1 MSLYLKKSCLA
12 IMLSIVTCSLLQ
24 AVPEES
30 EWTLLVYAQAKN
42 SLSNFAP
49 RNFSDMAAIGPNKNL
64 KILIQWYKYGHQG
77 SWRYRVEKG
86 KIDLEGYIPATTDGT
101 KAEDLVG
108 AVKWAHNRC
117 PSKKFGL
124 ILWNHGIGIID
135 PIWGQSMLMI
145 NSAVA
150 KNNPKIQIGG
160 VTSIDHLASELYT
173 KDPAFNEQVELAKND
188 TYLDMFAPHKPMHR
202 GILFN
207 EQTRTYMNNQV
218 LCQAL
223 TDIKNKVLHK
233 KIDLLGMDAC
243 LMAMIEVGY
252 QIKESAQFMVASQ
265 EVELAYGW
273 NYKSL
278 LNALSKSKV
287 SALDAAKSIVLGY
300 EAYYRNK
307 IHFYTQSAIDLQK
320 IDYLRQAIDN
330 VIDHVSVCD
339 AILKSNL
346 PNIYKI
352 IKKVRSNC
360 IQLSTPSYV
369 DLNSFMVEFER
380 QLQVAYKRKLTS
392 KSPLQLK
399 AINDLNK
406 SIDLC
411 KRILSNVVVANACG
425 KYLCNVKG
433 LSIYFPNTS
442 IDHSY
447 PKTLFAK
454 NSSWMKFLQRLLYKR

>member
-1 MSLYLKKSCLA
+1 MSFYLKKSYLA
-12 IMLSIVTCSLLQ
+12 IIISVITGPLLQ
-24 AVPEES
+24 SAPPET

-49 RNFSDMAAIGPNKNL
+49 RNFSDMAAVGPNKNL

-86 KIDLEGYIPATTDGT
+86 KIDLEGYVPETTDGT
-101 KAEDLVG
+101 SAKDLVG
-108 AVKWAHNRC
+108 AVRWAHKTC

-145 NSAVA
+145 NSSVA

-160 VTSIDHLASELYT
+160 VTAIDYMASELYT
-173 KDPAFNEQVELAKND
+173 KDPEFNEQVLLAKED
-188 TYLDMFAPHKPMHR
+188 TVLDLFTPEDPLHR

-207 EQTRTYMNNQV
+207 EQTRTYMNNQ
-218 LCQAL
+218 AL
-223 TDIKNKVLHK
+223 SRALIEIKNKVLHR

-243 LMAMIEVGY
+243 LMAMVEVGY
-252 QIKESAQFMVASQ
+252 QIKEAAQFMVASQ

-278 LNALSKSKV
+278 LCAMSKGKV

-300 EAYYRNK
+300 EAYYKNK

-320 IDYLRQAIDN
+320 IDFLRQSIDN
-330 VIDHVSVCD
+330 VIDHISVCD
-339 AILKSNL
+339 AVLKDNL
-346 PNIYKI
+346 PNIYRV

-369 DLNSFMVEFER
+369 DLNSFFVELER
-380 QLQVAYKRKLTS
+380 QVQVVYKRKLS
-392 KSPLQLK
+392 NKNPLQLK
-399 AINDLNK
+399 VVNDLSK

-411 KRILSNVVVANACG
+411 KRILSSVVVANACG
-425 KYLCNVKG
+425 KYLSNVKG
-433 LSIYFPNTS
+433 LSIYFPSTS